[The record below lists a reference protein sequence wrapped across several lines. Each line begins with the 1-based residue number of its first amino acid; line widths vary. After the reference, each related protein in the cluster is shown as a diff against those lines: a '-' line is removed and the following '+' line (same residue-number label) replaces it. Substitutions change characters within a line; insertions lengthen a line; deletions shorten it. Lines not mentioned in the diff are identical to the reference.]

1 MMTENVRVTASRE
14 GWAGTRSAAQAR
26 LAEFMPEAPQYTS
39 RRNFALPGN
48 HGVSRLSPYLRHR
61 LISEEEVITQVT
73 SSHEIELVEKFIQEV
88 VWRTYWKGALA
99 RTPEVWSSYEQ
110 QVAILSNDTSAKPL
124 SDPYKAATEGN
135 THLPYFNDWVH
146 ELTSTGYLHNHI
158 RMWFASIWI
167 FTFKIP
173 WQLGAA
179 FMYEHLLDGDPASNT
194 LSWRWV
200 AGLHTK
206 GKTYLARADN
216 IAKYSEG
223 RWTPRES
230 ELAPEPFAI
239 KDDVAPTPYES
250 LSLPPT
256 SQSGPACLIVTTDD
270 LSIETVL
277 PPERYSAA
285 VVYHPQA
292 PRLTPL
298 KRNFIE
304 QGVADTVIRLRALLG
319 NESVAAASSP
329 SEAIEWITG
338 RNVATTA
345 LVAPHV
351 GPLSGPTRELAR
363 ALTEIQHPVSLLQRS
378 WDLTLFPLCDK
389 GFFPMWE
396 RFKKRRASRGVL
408 GGILPLFDL

>member
-1 MMTENVRVTASRE
+1 MTENVRVTASRD
-14 GWAGTRSAAQAR
+14 GWAGARSAAQAR
-26 LAEFMPEAPQYTS
+26 LAEFMPEAPQYSS

-99 RTPEVWSSYEQ
+99 RTPEAWSSYEQ
-110 QVAILSNDTSAKPL
+110 LVATLPHNTMAKPW
-124 SDPYKAATEGN
+124 SDLYRTATEGK

-230 ELAPEPFAI
+230 ELAPEPFTI
-239 KDDVAPTPYES
+239 QDDTAPAPYET
-250 LSLPPT
+250 LSLPTVSPSDT
-256 SQSGPACLIVTTDD
+256 ACLVMTTDD

-277 PPERYSAA
+277 HLERYSAA
-285 VVYHPQA
+285 VLYHPQV
-292 PRLTPL
+292 PSLTPL
-298 KRNFIE
+298 KRSFIE
-304 QGVADTVIRLRALLG
+304 QGIADTVTRLRALLG
-319 NESVAAASSP
+319 NESVATVSSP
-329 SEAIEWITG
+329 SEAIEWIAKQ
-338 RNVATTA
+338 NANATEI
-345 LVAPHV
+345 VAPHI
-351 GPLSGPTRELAR
+351 GPLSGPTRELAL
-363 ALTEIQHPVSLLQRS
+363 ALTETQHPVSLMQRS
-378 WDLTLFPLCDK
+378 WDLNLFPLCDK

-396 RFKKRRASRGVL
+396 RFKKRWAARGL
-408 GGILPLFDL
+408 LSGTTIG